1 MKRIKRFLTAI
12 LIGLI
17 FPCIVEAASGNINI
31 SSSSTV
37 VVGNKVTVTVTISSA
52 TKMGS
57 WQMSLNY
64 DKNYLQLTS
73 STARDGGTFMID
85 YAEDPGVLKKTYT
98 FTFKTLKNGT
108 TKLSVDGYSAYV
120 SSDLS
125 ALSLSANTKQIK
137 IITQAELEASYS
149 KNNNLSSLG
158 IEGFTLTPEFN
169 ADTLEYSTVVPE
181 NTTEIN
187 INATVQDKK
196 ASITGAGIQTVAQ
209 GANKFSVVVKAQN
222 GAEKTY
228 IINVEVKDE
237 NPINVTVNNKNYT
250 IVKIKEN
257 LPAASLYTETTININ
272 DFEIPAY
279 KNDNTN
285 LILVGLKDSDGNISL
300 YIYNKDKNE
309 YKEYHEIGVNKIT
322 IYPLSSNKEIK
333 GYTKDTIIINDVKVD
348 GYYYTKDSDYVIIY
362 GVNVETGDK
371 GFYMYDKKMQSLIK
385 YNDEYVTDLNKKIEL
400 YTYIIIGFSGVFILM
415 IIIMIAL
422 AKKKTGKKN
431 KNKRIIEKEMPKETK
446 DNELLEKNTIIEK

>member
-1 MKRIKRFLTAI
+1 MAM
-12 LIGLI
+12 LIGLL
-17 FPCIVEAASGNINI
+17 FPRIVNAASGSINI
-31 SSSSTV
+31 ASSSTV
-37 VVGNKVTVTVTISSA
+37 VVGNKVTVTVTISSG

-64 DKNYLQLTS
+64 DKSYLQLTN

-98 FTFKTLKNGT
+98 FTFKTLKSGT
-108 TKLSVDGYSAYV
+108 TKLSVDGYRAYV

-125 ALSLSANTKQIK
+125 ALSLSANTKQIR

-149 KNNNLSSLG
+149 KNNNLSALEV
-158 IEGFTLTPEFN
+158 EGFTLTPEFKT
-169 ADTLEYSTVVPE
+169 DILEYSVVVPE
-181 NTTEIN
+181 NTKEVN
-187 INATVQDKK
+187 IKATVQDKR
-196 ASITGAGIQTVAQ
+196 ASVNGIGTQAVNP
-209 GANKFSVVVKAQN
+209 GANKFSVVVRAQS

-228 IINVEVKDE
+228 VINVEVKDE
-237 NPINVTVNNKNYT
+237 NPINVTVNGKNYT
-250 IVKIKEN
+250 VVKIKEN

-272 DFEIPAY
+272 GFEIPAY

-285 LILVGLKDSDGNISL
+285 LVLVGLKDEEGNISL

-309 YKEYHEIGVNKIT
+309 YQEYNEIGVNKIT
-322 IYPLSSNKEIK
+322 IYPLTSNEEIK
-333 GYTKDTIIINDVKVD
+333 GYKKDTITINGVKVD

-362 GVNVETGDK
+362 GINVETGNK

-385 YNDEYVTDLNKKIEL
+385 YNDEYIIDLNKKIEL
-400 YTYIIIGFSGVFILM
+400 YSYIIIGFSGVFILM

-422 AKKKTGKKN
+422 AKKRSGKQK
-431 KNKRIIEKEMPKETK
+431 KQKPIEKEIKK
-446 DNELLEKNTIIEK
+446 NVDEKNVIEEIT

>member
-1 MKRIKRFLTAI
+1 MKRIKKFFMAM
-12 LIGLI
+12 LIGLL
-17 FPCIVEAASGNINI
+17 FPCIVNAASGSINI
-31 SSSSTV
+31 ASSSTV
-37 VVGNKVTVTVTISSA
+37 VVGNKVTVTVTISSG

-64 DKNYLQLTS
+64 DKSYLQLTN

-98 FTFKTLKNGT
+98 FTFKTLKSGT
-108 TKLSVDGYSAYV
+108 TKLSVDGYRAYV

-125 ALSLSANTKQIK
+125 ALSLSANTKQIR

-149 KNNNLSSLG
+149 KNNNLSALEV
-158 IEGFTLTPEFN
+158 EGFTLTPEFKT
-169 ADTLEYSTVVPE
+169 DVLEYSVVVPE
-181 NTTEIN
+181 NTKEVN
-187 INATVQDKK
+187 IKATVQDKR
-196 ASITGAGIQTVAQ
+196 ASVNGIGTQAVNP
-209 GANKFSVVVKAQN
+209 GANKFSVVVRAQS

-228 IINVEVKDE
+228 VINVEVKDE
-237 NPINVTVNNKNYT
+237 NPINVAVNGKNYT
-250 IVKIKEN
+250 VVKIKEN
-257 LPAASLYTETTININ
+257 LPAANLYAETTININ
-272 DFEIPAY
+272 GFEIPAY

-285 LILVGLKDSDGNISL
+285 LVLVGLKDEEGNISL

-309 YKEYHEIGVNKIT
+309 YQEYNEIGVNKIT
-322 IYPLSSNKEIK
+322 IYPLTSNEEIK
-333 GYTKDTIIINDVKVD
+333 GYKKDTITINGVKVD

-362 GVNVETGDK
+362 GINVETGDK

-385 YNDEYVTDLNKKIEL
+385 YNDEYIIDLNKKIEL

-422 AKKKTGKKN
+422 AKKRSGKQK
-431 KNKRIIEKEMPKETK
+431 KQKPIEKEIKK
-446 DNELLEKNTIIEK
+446 NVDEKNVIEEIT

>member
-1 MKRIKRFLTAI
+1 MKRIKKIFMAI
-12 LIGLI
+12 LIGLL
-17 FPCIVEAASGNINI
+17 FPCIVNAASGSINI
-31 SSSSTV
+31 ASSSTV
-37 VVGNKVTVTVTISSA
+37 VVGNKVTVTVTISSG

-64 DKNYLQLTS
+64 DKSYLQLTN

-98 FTFKTLKNGT
+98 FTFKTLKSGT
-108 TKLSVDGYSAYV
+108 TKLSVDGYRAYV

-125 ALSLSANTKQIK
+125 ALSLSANTKQIR

-149 KNNNLSSLG
+149 KNNNLSALEV
-158 IEGFTLTPEFN
+158 EGFTLTPEFKT
-169 ADTLEYSTVVPE
+169 DILEYSVVVPE
-181 NTTEIN
+181 NTKEVN
-187 INATVQDKK
+187 IKANVQDKR
-196 ASITGAGIQTVAQ
+196 ASVNGIGTQAVNP
-209 GANKFSVVVKAQN
+209 GANKFFVVVRAQS

-228 IINVEVKDE
+228 VINVEVKDE
-237 NPINVTVNNKNYT
+237 NPINVAVNGKNYT
-250 IVKIKEN
+250 VVKIKEN

-272 DFEIPAY
+272 GFEIPAY

-285 LILVGLKDSDGNISL
+285 LVLVGLKDEEGNISL

-309 YKEYHEIGVNKIT
+309 YQEYNEIGVNKIT
-322 IYPLSSNKEIK
+322 IYPLTSNEEIK
-333 GYTKDTIIINDVKVD
+333 GYKKDTITINGVKVD

-362 GVNVETGDK
+362 GINVETGDK

-385 YNDEYVTDLNKKIEL
+385 YNDEYIIDLNKKIEL
-400 YTYIIIGFSGVFILM
+400 YSYIIIGFSGVFILM

-422 AKKKTGKKN
+422 AKKRSGKK
-431 KNKRIIEKEMPKETK
+431 KNQKPIEKEIKK
-446 DNELLEKNTIIEK
+446 NVDEKNVIEEIN

>member
-1 MKRIKRFLTAI
+1 MKRIKKIFMAM
-12 LIGLI
+12 LIGLL
-17 FPCIVEAASGNINI
+17 FPCIVNAASGSINI
-31 SSSSTV
+31 ASSSTV
-37 VVGNKVTVTVTISSA
+37 VVGNKVTVTVTISSG

-64 DKNYLQLTS
+64 DKSYLQLTN

-98 FTFKTLKNGT
+98 FTFKTLKSGT
-108 TKLSVDGYSAYV
+108 TKLSVDGYRAYV

-125 ALSLSANTKQIK
+125 ALSLSANTKQIR

-149 KNNNLSSLG
+149 KNNNLSALEV
-158 IEGFTLTPEFN
+158 EGFTLTPEFKT
-169 ADTLEYSTVVPE
+169 DILEYSVVVPE
-181 NTTEIN
+181 NTKEVN
-187 INATVQDKK
+187 IKANVQDKR
-196 ASITGAGIQTVAQ
+196 ASVNGIGTQAVNP
-209 GANKFSVVVKAQN
+209 GANKFSVVVRAQS

-228 IINVEVKDE
+228 VINVEVKDE
-237 NPINVTVNNKNYT
+237 NPINVAVNGKNYT
-250 IVKIKEN
+250 VVKIKEN

-272 DFEIPAY
+272 GFEIPAY

-285 LILVGLKDSDGNISL
+285 LVLVGLKDEEGNISL

-309 YKEYHEIGVNKIT
+309 YQEYNEIGVNKIT
-322 IYPLSSNKEIK
+322 IYPLTSNEEIK
-333 GYTKDTIIINDVKVD
+333 GYKKDTITINSVKVD

-362 GVNVETGDK
+362 GINVETGDK

-385 YNDEYVTDLNKKIEL
+385 YNDEYIIDLNKKIEL
-400 YTYIIIGFSGVFILM
+400 YSYIIIGFSGVFILM

-422 AKKKTGKKN
+422 AKKKSGKQK
-431 KNKRIIEKEMPKETK
+431 KQKPIEKEIKK
-446 DNELLEKNTIIEK
+446 NVDEKNVIEEIN

>member
-1 MKRIKRFLTAI
+1 MKRIKKFFMAM
-12 LIGLI
+12 LIGLL
-17 FPCIVEAASGNINI
+17 FPCIVNAASGSINI
-31 SSSSTV
+31 ASSSTV
-37 VVGNKVTVTVTISSA
+37 VVGNKVTVTVTISSG

-64 DKNYLQLTS
+64 DKSYLQLTN

-98 FTFKTLKNGT
+98 FTFKTLKSGT
-108 TKLSVDGYSAYV
+108 TKLSVDGYRAYV

-125 ALSLSANTKQIK
+125 ALSLSANTKQIR

-149 KNNNLSSLG
+149 KNNNLSALEV
-158 IEGFTLTPEFN
+158 EGFTLTPEFKT
-169 ADTLEYSTVVPE
+169 DVLEYSVVVPE
-181 NTTEIN
+181 NTKEVN
-187 INATVQDKK
+187 IKATVQDKR
-196 ASITGAGIQTVAQ
+196 ASVNGIGTQAVNP
-209 GANKFSVVVKAQN
+209 GANKFSVVVRAQS

-228 IINVEVKDE
+228 VINVEVKDE
-237 NPINVTVNNKNYT
+237 NPINVTVNGKNYT
-250 IVKIKEN
+250 VVKIKEN

-272 DFEIPAY
+272 GFEIPAY

-285 LILVGLKDSDGNISL
+285 LVLVGLKDEEGNISL

-309 YKEYHEIGVNKIT
+309 YQEYNEIGVNKIT
-322 IYPLSSNKEIK
+322 IYPLTSNEEIK
-333 GYTKDTIIINDVKVD
+333 GYKKDTITINSVKVD

-362 GVNVETGDK
+362 GINVETGDK

-385 YNDEYVTDLNKKIEL
+385 YNDEYIIDLNKKIEL
-400 YTYIIIGFSGVFILM
+400 YSYIIIGFSGVFILM

-422 AKKKTGKKN
+422 AKKRSGKK
-431 KNKRIIEKEMPKETK
+431 KNQKPIEKEIKK
-446 DNELLEKNTIIEK
+446 NVDEKNVIEEIN

>member
-1 MKRIKRFLTAI
+1 MKRIKKFFMAM
-12 LIGLI
+12 LIGLL
-17 FPCIVEAASGNINI
+17 FPCIVNAASGSINI
-31 SSSSTV
+31 ASSSTV
-37 VVGNKVTVTVTISSA
+37 VVGNKVTVTVTISSG

-64 DKNYLQLTS
+64 DKSYLQLTN

-98 FTFKTLKNGT
+98 FTFKTLKSGT
-108 TKLSVDGYSAYV
+108 TKLSVDGYRAYV

-125 ALSLSANTKQIK
+125 ALSLSANTKQIR

-149 KNNNLSSLG
+149 KNNNLSALEV
-158 IEGFTLTPEFN
+158 EGFTLTPEFKT
-169 ADTLEYSTVVPE
+169 DVLEYSVVVPE
-181 NTTEIN
+181 NTKEVN
-187 INATVQDKK
+187 IKANVQDKR
-196 ASITGAGIQTVAQ
+196 ASVNGIGTQAVNP
-209 GANKFSVVVKAQN
+209 GANKFSVVVRAQS

-228 IINVEVKDE
+228 VINVEVKDE
-237 NPINVTVNNKNYT
+237 NPINVTVNGKNYT
-250 IVKIKEN
+250 VVKIKEN

-272 DFEIPAY
+272 GFEIPAY

-285 LILVGLKDSDGNISL
+285 LVLVGLKDEEGNISL

-309 YKEYHEIGVNKIT
+309 YQEYNEIGVNKIT
-322 IYPLSSNKEIK
+322 IYPLTSNEEIK
-333 GYTKDTIIINDVKVD
+333 GYKKDTITINGVKVD

-362 GVNVETGDK
+362 GINVETGDK

-385 YNDEYVTDLNKKIEL
+385 YNDEYIIDLSKKIEL
-400 YTYIIIGFSGVFILM
+400 YSYIIIGFSGVFILM

-422 AKKKTGKKN
+422 AKKRSGKK
-431 KNKRIIEKEMPKETK
+431 KNQKPIEKEIKK
-446 DNELLEKNTIIEK
+446 NVDEKNVIEEIN

>member
-1 MKRIKRFLTAI
+1 MKRIKKFFMAM
-12 LIGLI
+12 LIGLL
-17 FPCIVEAASGNINI
+17 FPCIVNAASGSINI
-31 SSSSTV
+31 ASSSTV
-37 VVGNKVTVTVTISSA
+37 VVGNKVTVTVTISSG

-64 DKNYLQLTS
+64 DKSYLQLTN

-98 FTFKTLKNGT
+98 FTFKTLKSGT
-108 TKLSVDGYSAYV
+108 TKLSVDGYRAYV

-125 ALSLSANTKQIK
+125 ALNLSANTKQIR

-149 KNNNLSSLG
+149 KNNNLSALEV
-158 IEGFTLTPEFN
+158 EGFTLTPEFKT
-169 ADTLEYSTVVPE
+169 DILEYSVVVPE
-181 NTTEIN
+181 NTKEVN
-187 INATVQDKK
+187 IKATVQDKR
-196 ASITGAGIQTVAQ
+196 ASVNGIGTQAVNP
-209 GANKFSVVVKAQN
+209 GANKFSVVVRAQS

-228 IINVEVKDE
+228 VINVEVKDE
-237 NPINVTVNNKNYT
+237 NPINVAVNGKNYT
-250 IVKIKEN
+250 VVKIKEN

-272 DFEIPAY
+272 GFEIPAY

-285 LILVGLKDSDGNISL
+285 LVLVGLKDEEGNISL

-309 YKEYHEIGVNKIT
+309 YQEYNEIGVNKIT
-322 IYPLSSNKEIK
+322 IYPLTSNEEIK
-333 GYTKDTIIINDVKVD
+333 GYKKDTITINGVKVD

-362 GVNVETGDK
+362 GINVETGDK

-385 YNDEYVTDLNKKIEL
+385 YNDEYIIDLSKKIEL
-400 YTYIIIGFSGVFILM
+400 YSYIIIGFSGVFILM

-422 AKKKTGKKN
+422 AKKKSGKK
-431 KNKRIIEKEMPKETK
+431 KNQKPIEKEIKK
-446 DNELLEKNTIIEK
+446 NVDEKNVIEEIN

>member
-1 MKRIKRFLTAI
+1 MKRIKKFFMAM
-12 LIGLI
+12 LIGLL
-17 FPCIVEAASGNINI
+17 FPCIVNAASGSINI
-31 SSSSTV
+31 ASSSTV
-37 VVGNKVTVTVTISSA
+37 VVGNKVTVTVTISSG

-64 DKNYLQLTS
+64 DKSYLQLTN

-98 FTFKTLKNGT
+98 FTFKTLKSGT
-108 TKLSVDGYSAYV
+108 TKLSVDGYRAYV

-125 ALSLSANTKQIK
+125 ALSLSANTKQIR

-149 KNNNLSSLG
+149 KNNNLSALEV
-158 IEGFTLTPEFN
+158 EGFTLTPEFKT
-169 ADTLEYSTVVPE
+169 DILEYSVVVPE
-181 NTTEIN
+181 NTKEVN
-187 INATVQDKK
+187 IKATVQDKR
-196 ASITGAGIQTVAQ
+196 ASVNGIGTQAVNPGT
-209 GANKFSVVVKAQN
+209 NKFFVVVRAQS

-228 IINVEVKDE
+228 VINVEVKDE
-237 NPINVTVNNKNYT
+237 NPINVTVNGKNYT
-250 IVKIKEN
+250 VVKIKEN

-272 DFEIPAY
+272 GFEIPAY

-285 LILVGLKDSDGNISL
+285 LVLVGLKDEEGNISL

-309 YKEYHEIGVNKIT
+309 YQEYNEIGVNKIT
-322 IYPLSSNKEIK
+322 IYPLTSNEEIK
-333 GYTKDTIIINDVKVD
+333 GYKKDTITINGVKVD

-362 GVNVETGDK
+362 GINVETGDK

-385 YNDEYVTDLNKKIEL
+385 YNDEYIIDLNKKIEL

-422 AKKKTGKKN
+422 AKKKSGKK
-431 KNKRIIEKEMPKETK
+431 KNQKPIEKEIKK
-446 DNELLEKNTIIEK
+446 NVDEKNVIEEIN

>member
-1 MKRIKRFLTAI
+1 MKRIKKIFMAM
-12 LIGLI
+12 LIGLL
-17 FPCIVEAASGNINI
+17 FPCIVNAASGSINI
-31 SSSSTV
+31 ASSSTV
-37 VVGNKVTVTVTISSA
+37 VVGNKVTVTVTISSG

-64 DKNYLQLTS
+64 DKSYLQLTN

-98 FTFKTLKNGT
+98 FTFKTLKSGT
-108 TKLSVDGYSAYV
+108 TKLSVDGYRAYV

-125 ALSLSANTKQIK
+125 ALSLSANTKQIR

-149 KNNNLSSLG
+149 KNNNLSALEV
-158 IEGFTLTPEFN
+158 EGFTLTPEFKT
-169 ADTLEYSTVVPE
+169 DVLEYSVVVPE
-181 NTTEIN
+181 NTKEVN
-187 INATVQDKK
+187 IKATVQDKR
-196 ASITGAGIQTVAQ
+196 ASVNGIGTQAVNPGT
-209 GANKFSVVVKAQN
+209 NKFSVVVRAQS

-228 IINVEVKDE
+228 VINVEVKDE
-237 NPINVTVNNKNYT
+237 NPINVAVNGKNYT
-250 IVKIKEN
+250 VVKIKEN

-272 DFEIPAY
+272 GFEIPAY

-285 LILVGLKDSDGNISL
+285 LVLVGLKDEEGNISL

-309 YKEYHEIGVNKIT
+309 YQEYNEIGVNKIT
-322 IYPLSSNKEIK
+322 IYPLTSNEEIK
-333 GYTKDTIIINDVKVD
+333 GYKKDTITINGVKVD

-362 GVNVETGDK
+362 GINVETGDK

-385 YNDEYVTDLNKKIEL
+385 YNDEYIIDLNKKIEL

-422 AKKKTGKKN
+422 AKKKSGKK
-431 KNKRIIEKEMPKETK
+431 KNQKPIEKEIKK
-446 DNELLEKNTIIEK
+446 NVDEKNVIEEIN

>member
-1 MKRIKRFLTAI
+1 MKRIKKIFMAM
-12 LIGLI
+12 LIGLL
-17 FPCIVEAASGNINI
+17 FPCIVNAASGSINI
-31 SSSSTV
+31 ASSSTV
-37 VVGNKVTVTVTISSA
+37 VVGNKVTVTVTISSG

-64 DKNYLQLTS
+64 DKSYLQLTN

-98 FTFKTLKNGT
+98 FTFKTLKSGT
-108 TKLSVDGYSAYV
+108 TKLSVDGYRAYV

-125 ALSLSANTKQIK
+125 ALSLSANTKQIR

-149 KNNNLSSLG
+149 KNNNLSALEV
-158 IEGFTLTPEFN
+158 EGFTLTPEFKT
-169 ADTLEYSTVVPE
+169 DILEYSVVVPE
-181 NTTEIN
+181 NTKEVN
-187 INATVQDKK
+187 IKANVQDKR
-196 ASITGAGIQTVAQ
+196 ASVNGIGTQAVNP
-209 GANKFSVVVKAQN
+209 GANKFSVVVRAQS

-228 IINVEVKDE
+228 VINVEVKDE
-237 NPINVTVNNKNYT
+237 NPINVAVNGKNYT
-250 IVKIKEN
+250 VVKIKEN

-272 DFEIPAY
+272 GFEIPAY

-285 LILVGLKDSDGNISL
+285 LVLVGLKDEEGNISL

-309 YKEYHEIGVNKIT
+309 YQEYNEIGVNKIT
-322 IYPLSSNKEIK
+322 IYPLTSNEEIK
-333 GYTKDTIIINDVKVD
+333 GYKKDTITINGVKVD

-362 GVNVETGDK
+362 GINVETGDK

-385 YNDEYVTDLNKKIEL
+385 YNDEYIIDLNKKIEL
-400 YTYIIIGFSGVFILM
+400 YSYIIIGFSGVFILM

-422 AKKKTGKKN
+422 AKKKSGKK
-431 KNKRIIEKEMPKETK
+431 KNQKTIEKEIKK
-446 DNELLEKNTIIEK
+446 NVDEKNVIEEIN